1 VVSVSSASIGG
12 VGALLV
18 VGFAA
23 GALLA
28 RRGRSEG

>member
-1 VVSVSSASIGG
+1 VNVNSAGIGG
-12 VGALLV
+12 IGALLV